1 MKKGHKMLE
10 ITVQEAVT
18 KIRSSR
24 GKFFTVLFTKRSDN
38 TTRKMNC
45 RTGVRKDLK
54 GEGKPKKLDL
64 ITVYDMVKKE
74 YRNINVSGLRE
85 IKIGR
90 KNYKVK

>member
-1 MKKGHKMLE
+1 MLE
-10 ITVQEAVT
+10 ISVQEAVA
-18 KIRSSR
+18 KIHSSR

-38 TTRKMNC
+38 TMRKMNC

-54 GEGKPKKLDL
+54 GVGRAKKIDL

-85 IKIGR
+85 IKIGG
-90 KNYKVK
+90 KNYKVS